1 MLVLPE
7 IGGRIFAARDKVTDY
22 DFFYRQHVIKPGLI
36 GALGSW
42 ISGGVEFNWPYHHRP
57 SGFLPC
63 DFETE
68 ECGDGSVICWLSE
81 HDPIDRM
88 KGMVG
93 IVLTS
98 KRNHCQSGIIR
109 VPADKGLTSE
119 YGLAMISNCITMTPG
134 TITVDVAEDEEGNN
148 YYYVHWIDVAEMD
161 REKAGDIIKG
171 TMEKWIGR
179 IWK

>member
-1 MLVLPE
+1 MQKKTT
-7 IGGRIFAARDKVTDY
+7 FSA
-22 DFFYRQHVIKPGLI
+22 
-36 GALGSW
+36 
-42 ISGGVEFNWPYHHRP
+42 
-57 SGFLPC
+57 
-63 DFETE
+63 
-68 ECGDGSVICWLSE
+68 WLSTFVFCFLFWLLLTWSVHPLGLLMDAIFSAAVAAFTAKFFIHSKAFHFFNPARFFALIAYIFVFFWE
-81 HDPIDRM
+81 M
-88 KGMVG
+88 VKANLSMVG
-93 IVLTS
+93 IVLTG

-109 VPADKGLTSE
+109 VPGDKGLTSE

>member
-1 MLVLPE
+1 MQKKTT
-7 IGGRIFAARDKVTDY
+7 FSA
-22 DFFYRQHVIKPGLI
+22 
-36 GALGSW
+36 
-42 ISGGVEFNWPYHHRP
+42 
-57 SGFLPC
+57 
-63 DFETE
+63 
-68 ECGDGSVICWLSE
+68 WLSTFVFCFLFWLLLTWSVHPLGLLMDAIFSAAVAAFTAKFFIHSKAFHIFVFFWE
-81 HDPIDRM
+81 M
-88 KGMVG
+88 VKANLSMVG
-93 IVLTS
+93 IVLTG

-109 VPADKGLTSE
+109 VPADKELKSE
-119 YGLAMISNCITMTPG
+119 YGLAMVSNCITMTPG

>member
-1 MLVLPE
+1 MAVHFCVLLPVLAPADLVSTSVGPVN
-7 IGGRIFAARDKVTDY
+7 GRNLQR
-22 DFFYRQHVIKPGLI
+22 
-36 GALGSW
+36 S
-42 ISGGVEFNWPYHHRP
+42 S
-57 SGFLPC
+57 
-63 DFETE
+63 
-68 ECGDGSVICWLSE
+68 GSVHSKIHSKAFHFFNPARFFALIAYIFVFFWEMVKANLS
-81 HDPIDRM
+81 
-88 KGMVG
+88 MVG
-93 IVLTS
+93 IVLTG

>member
-1 MLVLPE
+1 MQKKTT
-7 IGGRIFAARDKVTDY
+7 FSA
-22 DFFYRQHVIKPGLI
+22 
-36 GALGSW
+36 
-42 ISGGVEFNWPYHHRP
+42 
-57 SGFLPC
+57 
-63 DFETE
+63 
-68 ECGDGSVICWLSE
+68 WLSTFVFCFLFWLLLTWSV
-81 HDPIDRM
+81 HPLGLLMDAIFSAAVAAFTAKFFIHSKAFHFFNPARFFAM
-88 KGMVG
+88 VKANLSMVG

-109 VPADKGLTSE
+109 VPAAKGLTSE
-119 YGLAMISNCITMTPG
+119 YGLAMVSNCITMTPG